1 MEMKRMALIF
11 PVTIRDRLQV
21 IARKERR
28 SMNNLV
34 NLIVEDWLQE
44 VAREKRE
51 GREGINAPN
60 NP

>member
-1 MEMKRMALIF
+1 MERIRMALIF
-11 PVTIRDRLQV
+11 PANIRDRLQT

-51 GREGINAPN
+51 GGRDDH
-60 NP
+60 